1 LFYIP
6 SAVAHCGQIK
16 EEANY
21 IKTFFPWSLL
31 MMKVKKKGGVI
42 NEVVREK
49 DDEQTTANAKS
60 YRESKKCAPH
70 SGLRGD

>member
-1 LFYIP
+1 
-6 SAVAHCGQIK
+6 
-16 EEANY
+16 
-21 IKTFFPWSLL
+21 